1 MPLFVCV
8 VNHRKNSRSRNMLLT
23 GILAKKK
30 ETLDALDGN
39 VGQ

>member
-8 VNHRKNSRSRNMLLT
+8 VNHGKNSWSRNMLLA
-23 GILAKKK
+23 GILAKKIK
-30 ETLDALDGN
+30 PLDGN